1 MTWRRILIL
10 DSMLA
15 ALMVV
20 GVFRVRH
27 SWDEFEG
34 THRVQAVQAETE
46 PARTVPGA
54 TTVAVVAEDWTDISI
69 KNPFSFDRND
79 VPIVAPKQE
88 VPTSPKPV
96 LLGTMSVGNQWIAML
111 APGQSGGR
119 SSRPVKVG
127 ETMGDWRVVEIN
139 DKSVV
144 VTAESGVRATIV
156 MNDPTAQVARDYI
169 RTGTSGSTAPVIVTP
184 STPAAPPT
192 TTSTSSSVP
201 AAQPTQ
207 PGAAQPAD
215 DILLTPFGPVKR
227 TRP

>member
-15 ALMVV
+15 AMMVV

-34 THRVQAVQAETE
+34 THRVEAVQAETE
-46 PARTVPGA
+46 PARSVPSA
-54 TTVAVVAEDWTDISI
+54 TTVAVVAEDWTDIST

-79 VPIVAPKQE
+79 ISIVAPKQA
-88 VPTSPKPV
+88 VSTSPKPV
-96 LLGTMSVGNQWIAML
+96 LLGTMSVGNEWIAML
-111 APGQSGGR
+111 APGQGGGR

-127 ETMGDWRVVEIN
+127 ETLGDWRVVEIH

-144 VTAESGVRATIV
+144 VTAESGVQATIV

-169 RTGTSGSTAPVIVTP
+169 RTGTSGSTTPVIVAP
-184 STPAAPPT
+184 STPAAPPP
-192 TTSTSSSVP
+192 TSSNASAP
-201 AAQPTQ
+201 AAQPAQ
-207 PGAAQPAD
+207 PAAAQPAD